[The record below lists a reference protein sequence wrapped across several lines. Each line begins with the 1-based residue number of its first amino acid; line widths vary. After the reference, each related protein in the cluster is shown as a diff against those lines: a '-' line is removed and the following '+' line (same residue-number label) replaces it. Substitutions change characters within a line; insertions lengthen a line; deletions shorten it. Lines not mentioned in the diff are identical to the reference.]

1 MILNGAAGENSLT
14 PVERVSGMSG
24 HTQPVPIGNIEFL
37 KPERRNRFNSRTPL
51 TWQDS
56 GTGRCSGQFRQGA
69 RFVLRESPSRS
80 CALFLEMARGKHW
93 IEGRR
98 ERTHGPAG
106 NQRLR
111 KDTEGMQ
118 WLFG

>member
-1 MILNGAAGENSLT
+1 
-14 PVERVSGMSG
+14 
-24 HTQPVPIGNIEFL
+24 
-37 KPERRNRFNSRTPL
+37 
-51 TWQDS
+51 
-56 GTGRCSGQFRQGA
+56 
-69 RFVLRESPSRS
+69 
-80 CALFLEMARGKHW
+80 MARGKHW